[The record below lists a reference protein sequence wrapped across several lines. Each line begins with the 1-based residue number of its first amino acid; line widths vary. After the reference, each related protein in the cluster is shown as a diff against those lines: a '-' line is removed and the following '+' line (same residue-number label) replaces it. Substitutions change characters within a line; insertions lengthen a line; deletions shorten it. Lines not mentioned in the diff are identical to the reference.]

1 MRAGYTIE
9 TTCLTR
15 AGRFSF
21 VLGGGGT
28 RAGAGCC
35 LREFRA
41 SGSYYVKEG
50 SHSLKE
56 KPSRYGCLFASS
68 KRSELP
74 HETYLLP
81 QWRFPASSKA
91 ALADPTSAQDEVHA
105 LLALAAPAVHFAGAL
120 QFPLYQVKQLA
131 RLPQIAASIEDRRTI
146 QVIFHHAYSIF
157 GKTNSCNWGEL
168 HICHDPFIDMDD

>member
-1 MRAGYTIE
+1 MQGLFL
-9 TTCLTR
+9 CLR
-15 AGRFSF
+15 GRDDEGRRHTD
-21 VLGGGGT
+21 GGS
-28 RAGAGCC
+28 RCC
-35 LREFRA
+35 LRAFRA

-50 SHSLKE
+50 SHSVKE

-68 KRSELP
+68 ERSELP

-91 ALADPTSAQDEVHA
+91 PR
-105 LLALAAPAVHFAGAL
+105 AACSGSDAL

-146 QVIFHHAYSIF
+146 QVIFHYAYSIF
-157 GKTNSCNWGEL
+157 GKMNSCNWGEL
-168 HICHDPFIDMDD
+168 PICHDPFIDMDD